1 MRKKISS
8 LAIISALSIAT
19 SACMNTNK
27 QISGTTSDNSVSV
40 QTSNFQ
46 KSNIEILDQRALK
59 YLNPKAEL
67 DIVAEG
73 FKWTEGPLWIDDGEF
88 WLFSDIPNNVV
99 MKYSK
104 SEGLSR
110 YLENSG
116 ASGLEVG
123 DSTQGSNGLIL
134 NSQGKLV
141 LMQQGDRRIAIMNA
155 PLDAPDAIFTSLAGD
170 YNGKRLNS
178 PNDAVYDKNGNLLFT
193 DPPYGLNGGT
203 DSIYR
208 ELNYTGIFSLKSTG
222 ELVLLDDSIQ
232 YPNGIGLSPSGDTL
246 YIGSSDA
253 IQPAWFAFDVK
264 ANGHLSNKRV
274 LFDAT
279 QFKKDT
285 QLEGYPDGMA
295 VHSDGV
301 IFATGPGG
309 VWLFDDNG
317 VVLAR
322 IYTGKATANCAL
334 SSDEKT
340 LFITAHDVVLT
351 IPIL

>member
-1 MRKKISS
+1 MAANRAGQRFQKRGGRAHPIRQRRARQVYAFAPEDLA
-8 LAIISALSIAT
+8 LAIER
-19 SACMNTNK
+19 
-27 QISGTTSDNSVSV
+27 
-40 QTSNFQ
+40 QTIGVFVHQ
-46 KSNIEILDQRALK
+46 HMRQQARAR
-59 YLNPKAEL
+59 
-67 DIVAEG
+67 
-73 FKWTEGPLWIDDGEF
+73 T
-88 WLFSDIPNNVV
+88 
-99 MKYSK
+99 
-104 SEGLSR
+104 
-110 YLENSG
+110 
-116 ASGLEVG
+116 
-123 DSTQGSNGLIL
+123 
-134 NSQGKLV
+134 
-141 LMQQGDRRIAIMNA
+141 A
-155 PLDAPDAIFTSLAGD
+155 PLDRTRRQGGLLERLAIPASAA
-170 YNGKRLNS
+170 RA
-178 PNDAVYDKNGNLLFT
+178 NDAVYDKNGNLLFT

-246 YIGSSDA
+246 YIGSSDTV
-253 IQPAWFAFDVK
+253 QPAWFAFDVK

-274 LFDAT
+274 FFDAT
-279 QFKKDT
+279 SFKNDT
-285 QLEGYPDGMA
+285 NLEGYPDGMA

-301 IFATGPGG
+301 LFASGPGG